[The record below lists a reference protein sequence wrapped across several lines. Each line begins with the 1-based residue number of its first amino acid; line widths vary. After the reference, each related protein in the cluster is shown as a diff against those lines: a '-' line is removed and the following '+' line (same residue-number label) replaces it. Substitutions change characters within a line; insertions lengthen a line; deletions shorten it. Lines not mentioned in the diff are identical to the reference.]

1 MKLDLILRD
10 AEILTLES
18 ERPHAHAV
26 GVLNGRIVGFDDEL
40 DGCTAAREILLGGAV
55 VVPGFIDAHCH
66 TTWWGLGL
74 GAVELEQA
82 RGLEEL
88 YALLEAEVRRLEDQ
102 PDAWVNGTGFNHKH
116 HGGAFPDIRRL
127 DEITG
132 DRPLYLRHVSGHLSI
147 TNSATLR
154 LAGVFEPGFT
164 DPTGGAVLRG
174 PDGYPTGVVE
184 ESAQQ
189 LIQNLLLPY
198 PVERIVEAL
207 DAATTRYAAEG
218 ITSFT
223 EAGIGGG
230 WIGHSPVEVQ
240 AYLKA
245 KQAGKLHA
253 RAQLMPALD
262 SLRPI
267 KANAADMHGTGNGR
281 GLDLGAV
288 AGFGDEWVSLGPV
301 KVFMDGSLL
310 GATAAVTEDYCGHRH
325 NTGYLLDSPEAYRE
339 RVDAAYRAGWPI
351 ALHAI
356 GDAAIDLATDIITG
370 CQERYGRNHLP
381 NRIEHFGISRPD
393 QLAPV
398 AAAGIAVTPQAAFIG
413 PLGDQFAALVGT
425 GREGWL
431 YRGRSLVDA
440 GILVAG
446 SSDLPVADNNVLRAM
461 QSWVDRRTE
470 QGLILGGTSEGLTAE
485 EALRT
490 YTDWAAQATG
500 AASEKGTLR
509 RGKFADFAVLSG
521 SPLDAADI
529 SELEVLAT
537 IVGGEFTFDNIDAGL
552 VLGPGPGSASGPQM
566 EPLSALEPS
575 AEVVSGVLSEK
586 PKTLGV
592 PS

>member
-1 MKLDLILRD
+1 MKLDLILRE
-10 AEILTLES
+10 AEIITLEAD
-18 ERPHAHAV
+18 RPRATSV
-26 GVLNGRIVGFDDEL
+26 GVLAGRIAGFDEEL
-40 DGCTAAREILLGGAV
+40 EGCTAEREVSLGGAT

-102 PDAWVNGTGFNHKH
+102 PGAWVNGTGFNHKH

-154 LAGVFEPGFT
+154 LAGVFESGFA

-174 PDGYPTGVVE
+174 ADGYPTGVVE

-240 AYLKA
+240 AYLTA
-245 KQAGKLHA
+245 KRAGKLHA

-267 KANAADMHGTGNGR
+267 EANAADMHGTGSGR
-281 GLDLGAV
+281 GLDLGVV

-310 GATAAVTEDYCGHRH
+310 GATAAVTEDYCGHQH

-356 GDAAIDLATDIITG
+356 GDAAIDLATEIIIG

-381 NRIEHFGISRPD
+381 NRIEHFGIARPD

-398 AAAGIAVTPQAAFIG
+398 AAAGIAVAPQAAFIG
-413 PLGDQFAALVGT
+413 PLGDQFAALVGPE
-425 GREGWL
+425 REGWL
-431 YRGRSLVDA
+431 YRGRSLVEA

-470 QGLILGGTSEGLTAE
+470 QGKILGGAAEGLTAE

-500 AASEKGTLR
+500 TADQKGTLR
-509 RGKFADFAVLSG
+509 RGKLADFAVLSG
-521 SPLDAADI
+521 SPLEADDI
-529 SELEVLAT
+529 SDLEVLAT
-537 IVGGEFTFDNIDAGL
+537 IVGGEFSFVRLDSGAAASSAPESLFAPEPDA
-552 VLGPGPGSASGPQM
+552 A
-566 EPLSALEPS
+566 
-575 AEVVSGVLSEK
+575 VVR
-586 PKTLGV
+586 
-592 PS
+592 